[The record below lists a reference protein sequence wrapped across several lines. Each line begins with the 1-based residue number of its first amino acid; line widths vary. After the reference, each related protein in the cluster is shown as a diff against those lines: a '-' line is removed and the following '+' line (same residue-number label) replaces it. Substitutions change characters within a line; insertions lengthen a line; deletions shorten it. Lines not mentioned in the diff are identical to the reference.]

1 MSQSELTMAQG
12 SQSTSK
18 SQLHHTQLLTIN
30 LAHHYIS
37 IANTDK
43 NVHVATDKKWPGT
56 VRYQD
61 ILEEYVDKYGVLVCE
76 NPKKK

>member
-1 MSQSELTMAQG
+1 MSQSELTMTQG

-18 SQLHHTQLLTIN
+18 SQLRHTRSLTID

-43 NVHVATDKKWPGT
+43 NVDVVTDKKWPGT

-61 ILEEYVDKYGVLVCE
+61 TLEEYVDKYGLFVCE
-76 NPKKK
+76 NREKK